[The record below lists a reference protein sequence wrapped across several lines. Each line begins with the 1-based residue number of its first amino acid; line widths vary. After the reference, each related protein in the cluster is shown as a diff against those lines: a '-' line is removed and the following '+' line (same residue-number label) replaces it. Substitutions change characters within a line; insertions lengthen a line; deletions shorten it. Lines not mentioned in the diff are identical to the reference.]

1 MAIYVVALQELNKLV
16 QTLIGN
22 YIYCL
27 LANVIIMKATIKGFE
42 KGRYT
47 EENRNW
53 LKENIGKTFE
63 YEKHNINYVRFS
75 NGFLCHIYE
84 CYCA

>member
-1 MAIYVVALQELNKLV
+1 
-16 QTLIGN
+16 
-22 YIYCL
+22 
-27 LANVIIMKATIKGFE
+27 MKATIKGFE

-84 CYCA
+84 CYCGQRFAGCCQCGFRITNVEYLNKG

>member
-1 MAIYVVALQELNKLV
+1 
-16 QTLIGN
+16 
-22 YIYCL
+22 
-27 LANVIIMKATIKGFE
+27 MKAKIKGFKE
-42 KGRYT
+42 GRYT

-63 YEKHNINYVRFS
+63 CEKHNINYVRFT

-84 CYCA
+84 CYCG